1 MPIRIAGS
9 LLVALAAAAVA
20 LIAVV
25 TAPRPDTAL
34 ACTGGIGPF
43 EGYATE
49 ADLIVLVQ
57 AIEVGDGI
65 NHAPT
70 LTASA
75 TPTATATPDES
86 ITPSP
91 TMPPAPTPYR
101 PVPGPVDFDLTG
113 IGATFV
119 VQRVI
124 VGTTVPT
131 IEYQWDYRASIEDEI
146 RKREAGAWSGVT
158 SCPLGAFTVRY
169 EQGRQYLLFFNE
181 YEGSMNGW
189 ASFPVDDGQVVLDDP
204 LHQQG
209 NNGAIYASPETLA
222 RYLPGV
228 RAEEGFVKQPRVPL
242 DMALRAVAGLRGDP
256 SIAPPE
262 TGTAGLK
269 ALSHRPIR
277 SAGLPAL

>member
-1 MPIRIAGS
+1 MPTRIAGS
-9 LLVALAAAAVA
+9 LLVAFSAAAIA
-20 LIAVV
+20 LVAVV
-25 TAPRPDTAL
+25 TAPHPDSAL

-49 ADLIVLVQ
+49 AELIVLVE

-75 TPTATATPDES
+75 TPTATATPDKS

-101 PVPGPVDFDLTG
+101 PLPSPVDFDLNG
-113 IGATFV
+113 IGTTFAV
-119 VQRVI
+119 KRVI
-124 VGTTVPT
+124 VGSASPT
-131 IEYQWDYRASIEDEI
+131 FEYQWDYRARLESEI
-146 RKREAGAWSGVT
+146 RIREAGAWSGVE

-169 EQGRQYLLFFNE
+169 EQGRDYLLFFYLSLNE
-181 YEGSMNGW
+181 YEGPLSAW
-189 ASFPVDDGQVVLDDP
+189 ASFPVDDGYVVLDDP

-209 NNGAIYASPETLA
+209 NNGVIYGSPDTLA
-222 RYLPGV
+222 RYFSGV
-228 RAEEGFVKQPRVPL
+228 RAEEGFIKQPRVPL
-242 DMALRAVAGLRGDP
+242 NTVLRAIAGLRGDP

-262 TGTAGLK
+262 TGSAGLK
-269 ALSHRPIR
+269 GS
-277 SAGLPAL
+277 S